1 MVQILGV
8 RKMNTILDL
17 GKFRKAVVWK
27 DESPLIIDK
36 ADYELKTLLQLN
48 EPIVSKY
55 QKLVLE
61 LKLPRNSSYY
71 ALLGVE
77 YNPNQNSELM
87 IEIQVKDSN
96 TIFYKSKL
104 QLHEDIYSGIP
115 TEYANSIISSA
126 KEKILE
132 SNWKYAGSLVFLLG
146 AHSLIGS
153 SETVFSK
160 ATKILIALL
169 TNEFSEESCLS
180 DDLVIKEEL
189 DSY

>member
-1 MVQILGV
+1 
-8 RKMNTILDL
+8 MNTIFDL
-17 GKFRKAVVWK
+17 GKFRKAIVWK
-27 DESPLIIDK
+27 EDYPLIINK
-36 ADYELKTLLQLN
+36 AEYELKTLLQLN

-61 LKLPRNSSYY
+61 LKLPRNISYY

-77 YNPNQNSELM
+77 YIPNQNSELM
-87 IEIQVKDSN
+87 IKVKVNDSN
-96 TIFYKSKL
+96 CLFYNSEL
-104 QLHEDIYSGIP
+104 QLSEEIYSGIP

-132 SNWKYAGSLVFLLG
+132 CNWNYAGSIVFLLG

-160 ATKILIALL
+160 VTKILIALL
-169 TNEFSEESCLS
+169 SNELSEESCLS
-180 DDLVIKEEL
+180 DDSVIKEEL
-189 DSY
+189 DSH

>member
-1 MVQILGV
+1 
-8 RKMNTILDL
+8 MNTIFDF

-27 DESPLIIDK
+27 DEYPLIMDN

-48 EPIVSKY
+48 EQIISKY
-55 QKLVLE
+55 QKIVLE

-71 ALLGVE
+71 AMLGVE
-77 YNPNQNSELM
+77 YNPNQKSELM
-87 IEIQVKDSN
+87 IKIKVKNSN

-104 QLHEDIYSGIP
+104 QLHEEIYSGIP
-115 TEYANSIISSA
+115 TEYVDSIISSA

-132 SNWKYAGSLVFLLG
+132 SNWKYTGSIVFLLG

-169 TNEFSEESCLS
+169 LNELSEESCLS